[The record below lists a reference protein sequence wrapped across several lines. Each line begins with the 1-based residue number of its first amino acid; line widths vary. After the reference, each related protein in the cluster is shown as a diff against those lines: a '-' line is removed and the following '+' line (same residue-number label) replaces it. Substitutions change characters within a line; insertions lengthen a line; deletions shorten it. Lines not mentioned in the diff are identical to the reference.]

1 MMRAGL
7 GIFLK
12 RTRVGSSAFWPVMA
26 TSTLAFGDEARGGAQ
41 HVALAAENRQRG
53 IRVAEQVAN
62 AFLCARN
69 AELGDESSLAQ
80 RGVGAGRLAQRGRIA
95 FDIEKVI
102 GDLERFAERA
112 AIIVQ

>member
-12 RTRVGSSAFWPVMA
+12 RTTIGSSGFLPAMA
-26 TSTLAFGDEARGGAQ
+26 ASTLAFGDEARCGAQ
-41 HVALAAENRQRG
+41 YVALVAENRQRG
-53 IRVAEQVAN
+53 IRVREEVAN
-62 AFLCARN
+62 ALLCPRN
-69 AELGDESSLAQ
+69 AELGDEGGLAK

-112 AIIVQ
+112 AIVV